1 MQFNAIRSDPKMA
14 TNEGFGHEVTSQNL
28 AFLQRV
34 LHLQQTYR
42 DETTIDTGEMDIETS
57 FQVQGQ
63 QDEESQGESLGLGL
77 ETPESL
83 AETAS
88 LAAGPDRES
97 IGYDMESFIIEME
110 CYPCLWN
117 TSTRSHHDQNM
128 RINAWELI
136 SKKFGKPGQ

>member
-1 MQFNAIRSDPKMA
+1 MQFNEIRSDPKIS

-63 QDEESQGESLGLGL
+63 QDEESQESLGLGL

-88 LAAGPDRES
+88 LAAGPDCES

-117 TSTRSHHDQNM
+117 TSTRSRHDQNM